1 MRENKI
7 DFMKKKLVLAYSGGL
22 DTSFCTHYLSN
33 EEGYEVH
40 TVMVNTGGF
49 TGEEIKDLEAKALKF
64 GASKH
69 LSIDATDDYYNHCIR
84 FLIFGN
90 VMRNRNYP
98 ISVSSE
104 RSFQALKVINYARS
118 MGINTIAHG
127 STGAGNDQVR
137 FDAIFQVMAPEIEV
151 IAPIRDLR
159 LSREQE
165 IDYLVKAGLEFNF
178 EKSKYS
184 INQGLWGTSVGGKE
198 TLTSAKELPDAAFPV
213 KELKQ
218 GSEVLEIDFDKGEPV
233 KINGNSFS
241 DPVKLIQYLESIASV
256 YGIGRDVHVGETI
269 IGIKGRVG
277 FQASAAYI
285 LINSHYALEK
295 HVLSKWQQHWKE
307 QLGNWYGMFIHEGL
321 FLEPVMRDIENFLIS
336 SQRNVSGK
344 VFVRLRPYSL
354 NITGVESPKD
364 LMNSGVAKY
373 GEEIGAWTGDDVKGF
388 TKIFSNPMKIYYTVN
403 EQEKPEF

>member
-1 MRENKI
+1 
-7 DFMKKKLVLAYSGGL
+7 MKKKLVLAYSGGL

-33 EEGYEVH
+33 QENYEIH
-40 TVMVNTGGF
+40 TVIVNTGGF
-49 TGEEIKDLEAKALKF
+49 SEEELKNLEAKAYKF

-69 LSIDATDDYYNHCIR
+69 HSIDATKDYYEHCIR
-84 FLIFGN
+84 FLIYGN

-98 ISVSSE
+98 LSVSSE
-104 RSFQALKVINYARS
+104 RSFQALKVINYARN
-118 MGINTIAHG
+118 MGIKTIAHG

-137 FDAIFQVMAPEIEV
+137 FEAIFQVMAPEIEV
-151 IAPIRDLR
+151 IAPIRDMNV
-159 LSREQE
+159 SREQE
-165 IDYLVKAGLEFNF
+165 IDYLIKAGMEFNF

-198 TLTSAKELPDAAFPV
+198 TLSSSQELPDEAYPV
-213 KELKQ
+213 KELKK
-218 GSEVLEIDFDKGEPV
+218 GTEIIEIDFLNGEPV
-233 KINGNSFS
+233 KINGKIFNNT
-241 DPVKLIQYLESIASV
+241 VELIQNVESIASL

-277 FQASAAYI
+277 FQASAALI

-307 QLGNWYGMFIHEGL
+307 QLGNWYGMFVHEGL
-321 FLEPVMRDIENFLIS
+321 FLEPVMRDIENFLTS

-344 VFVRLRPYSL
+344 VFVRLRPYSM
-354 NITGVESPKD
+354 NVTGVSTPKD
-364 LMNSGVAKY
+364 LMNSGFAKY
-373 GEEIGAWTGDDVKGF
+373 GEETGAWTGEDVKGF

-403 EQEKPEF
+403 SEEKPDF

>member
-1 MRENKI
+1 
-7 DFMKKKLVLAYSGGL
+7 MKKKLVLAYSGGL
-22 DTSFCTHYLSN
+22 DTSFCTHYLCN
-33 EEGYEVH
+33 QENYEVH
-40 TVMVNTGGF
+40 TVIVNTGGF
-49 TGEEIKDLEAKALKF
+49 TEEELKLLEAKALKF
-64 GASKH
+64 GATKH
-69 LSIDATDDYYNHCIR
+69 HTIDATDDYYNHCIQ

-98 ISVSSE
+98 VSVSSE
-104 RSFQALKVINYARS
+104 RSFQALKVINYART

-137 FDAIFQVMAPEIEV
+137 FEAIFQVSAPEIEV

-165 IDYLVKAGLEFNF
+165 IDYLIKAGLDFNF

-184 INQGLWGTSVGGKE
+184 INQGLWGTSVGGRE
-198 TLTSAKELPDAAFPV
+198 TLSSAQELPDEAYPV
-213 KELKQ
+213 KNLKQ
-218 GSEVLEIDFDKGEPV
+218 GTEVVEIEYLNGTPI
-233 KINGNSFS
+233 KINGTAFNN
-241 DPVKLIQYLESIASV
+241 PVALIQHLESLASV
-256 YGIGRDVHVGETI
+256 YAIGRDVHVGETI

-285 LINSHYALEK
+285 LINAHYALEK

-321 FLEPVMRDIENFLIS
+321 FLEPVMRDIENFLLS

-344 VFVRLRPYSL
+344 VSVRLRPYSMVV
-354 NITGVESPKD
+354 TGVDSPKD
-364 LMNSGVAKY
+364 LMNSGFAKY
-373 GEEIGAWTGDDVKGF
+373 GEEIGSWTGDDVKGF

-403 EQEKPEF
+403 PQEKPEF

>member
-1 MRENKI
+1 
-7 DFMKKKLVLAYSGGL
+7 MKKKLVLAYSGGL

-33 EEGYEVH
+33 QENYDVH
-40 TVMVNTGGF
+40 TVIVNTGGF
-49 TGEEIKDLEAKALKF
+49 TDSELIALEEKAIKF
-64 GASKH
+64 GAIKH
-69 LSIDATDDYYNHCIR
+69 HTIDATDDYYNHCIR
-84 FLIFGN
+84 FLIYGN

-98 ISVSSE
+98 VSVSSE
-104 RSFQALKVINYARS
+104 RSFQALKVINYARAHE
-118 MGINTIAHG
+118 INTIAHG

-137 FDAIFQVMAPEIEV
+137 FEAIFQVMAPEIEV

-165 IDYLVKAGLEFNF
+165 IDYLIKAGLDFNF
-178 EKSKYS
+178 AKSKYS

-198 TLTSAKELPDAAFPV
+198 TLTSALELPDEAYPV
-213 KELKQ
+213 KDLKQ
-218 GSEVLEIDFDKGEPV
+218 GTEVLEIEFLNGQAV
-233 KINGNSFS
+233 KINGKEFKN
-241 DPVKLIQYLESIASV
+241 PVKLIQYLETIASV

-285 LINSHYALEK
+285 LINAHYSLEK
-295 HVLSKWQQHWKE
+295 HVLSKWQQYWKE

-344 VFVRLRPYSL
+344 VTVRLRPYSMTV
-354 NITGVESPKD
+354 TGVETPKD
-364 LMNSGVAKY
+364 LMNSGFAKY

-403 EQEKPEF
+403 NHEKPEF

>member
-1 MRENKI
+1 
-7 DFMKKKLVLAYSGGL
+7 MKKKLVLAYSGGL

-33 EEGYEVH
+33 QEGFEVH
-40 TVMVNTGGF
+40 TAIVNTGGF
-49 TGEEIKDLEAKALKF
+49 TEEELKILEIKAIKF
-64 GASKH
+64 GAKKH
-69 LSIDATDDYYNHCIR
+69 HTIDATDDYFNHCIR
-84 FLIFGN
+84 YLIYGN

-137 FDAIFQVMAPEIEV
+137 FEAIFQVMAPEIEV
-151 IAPIRDLR
+151 IAPIRDMR

-165 IDYLVKAGLEFNF
+165 IDYLIKAGLEFNF
-178 EKSKYS
+178 ERSKYS

-198 TLTSAKELPDAAFPV
+198 TLTSGQELPEDAFPV
-213 KELKQ
+213 KNLKT
-218 GSEVLEIDFDKGEPV
+218 GTETLEIEFLKGIPI
-233 KINGNSFS
+233 KINGESFS
-241 DPVKLIQYLESIASV
+241 TPVRLIQTLESIASV
-256 YGIGRDVHVGETI
+256 YAIGRDVHVGETI

-285 LINSHYALEK
+285 LINAHYSLEK

-321 FLEPVMRDIENFLIS
+321 FLEPVMRDIETFLLN

-344 VFVRLRPYSL
+344 VFVRLRPFSL
-354 NITGVESPKD
+354 IVTGVETSKD
-364 LMNSGVAKY
+364 LMNSGFARY

-403 EQEKPEF
+403 SQEKPEI

>member
-1 MRENKI
+1 
-7 DFMKKKLVLAYSGGL
+7 MKKKLVLAYSGGL
-22 DTSFCTHYLSN
+22 DTSFCTHYLSTQ
-33 EEGYEVH
+33 EGYEVH
-40 TVMVNTGGF
+40 TVIVDTGGF
-49 TGEEIKDLEAKALKF
+49 SQDELNSLGEKAIKF
-64 GASKH
+64 GATKH
-69 LSIDATDDYYNHCIR
+69 HIIDATDDYYNHCIR

-104 RSFQALKVINYARS
+104 RSFQALKVINYARN

-137 FDAIFQVMAPEIEV
+137 FEAIFQVMAPEIEA
-151 IAPIRDLR
+151 IAPIRDMR
-159 LSREQE
+159 ISREQE
-165 IDYLVKAGLEFNF
+165 IDYLIKAGLDFNF

-184 INQGLWGTSVGGKE
+184 VNQGLWGTSVGGIE
-198 TLTSAKELPDAAFPV
+198 TLTSCQELPDEAFPF
-213 KELKQ
+213 KDLRQ
-218 GSEVLEIDFDKGEPV
+218 GTEIVEIEFLKGEPY
-233 KINGNSFS
+233 KINGKGFKT
-241 DPVKLIQYLESIASV
+241 PVQLIQYLESIASPYV
-256 YGIGRDVHVGETI
+256 VGRDVHVGETI

-277 FQASAAYI
+277 FQASAAYC

-307 QLGNWYGMFIHEGL
+307 QLGNWYGLFIHEGL

-344 VFVRLRPYSL
+344 VFVRLRPRSM
-354 NITGVESPKD
+354 NITGVETPKD
-364 LMNSGVAKY
+364 LMNSGFAKY
-373 GEEIGAWTGDDVKGF
+373 GEETGAWTGEDVKGF

-403 EQEKPEF
+403 EQEKPDI

>member
-1 MRENKI
+1 
-7 DFMKKKLVLAYSGGL
+7 VLAYSGGL

-33 EEGYEVH
+33 QEGFEVH
-40 TVMVNTGGF
+40 TAIVNTGGF
-49 TGEEIKDLEAKALKF
+49 SEEELKALEIKAIKF
-64 GASKH
+64 GATKH
-69 LSIDATDDYYNHCIR
+69 HIIDATDDYFNHCIR

-137 FDAIFQVMAPEIEV
+137 FEAIFQVMAPEIEV
-151 IAPIRDLR
+151 IAPIRDMR

-165 IDYLVKAGLEFNF
+165 IDYLIKAGLEFNF

-198 TLTSAKELPDAAFPV
+198 TLTSGQELPEDAYPV
-213 KELKQ
+213 KNFKTGTEAI
-218 GSEVLEIDFDKGEPV
+218 EIEFLEGIPIKLNGE
-233 KINGNSFS
+233 SFS
-241 DPVKLIQYLESIASV
+241 NPVKLIQSLESISSV
-256 YGIGRDVHVGETI
+256 YAIGRDVHVGETI

-285 LINSHYALEK
+285 LINAHYSLEK

-321 FLEPVMRDIENFLIS
+321 FLEPVMRDIETFLIN

-344 VFVRLRPYSL
+344 VFVRLRPFSF
-354 NITGVESPKD
+354 NVTGVETSKD
-364 LMNSGVAKY
+364 LMNSGFARY

-403 EQEKPEF
+403 SQEKPEI

>member
-1 MRENKI
+1 
-7 DFMKKKLVLAYSGGL
+7 MKKKLVLAYSGGL

-33 EEGYEVH
+33 QENYEVH
-40 TVMVNTGGF
+40 TVIVNTGGF
-49 TGEEIKDLEAKALKF
+49 TEEELKLLETKALKF
-64 GASKH
+64 GATKH
-69 LSIDATDDYYNHCIR
+69 HTIDATDDYYNHCIR
-84 FLIFGN
+84 FLIYGN

-98 ISVSSE
+98 VSVSSE
-104 RSFQALKVINYARS
+104 RSFQALKVINYARNQ
-118 MGINTIAHG
+118 GINTIAHG

-137 FDAIFQVMAPEIEV
+137 FEAIFQVSAPEIEV

-165 IDYLVKAGLEFNF
+165 IDYLIKAGLDFNF

-198 TLTSAKELPDAAFPV
+198 TLSSAQELPDEAYPV
-213 KELKQ
+213 KNLKQ
-218 GSEVLEIDFDKGEPV
+218 GTELVEIEYLSGAPV
-233 KINGNSFS
+233 RINGTAFEN
-241 DPVKLIQYLESIASV
+241 PVELIQNLESLAAV
-256 YGIGRDVHVGETI
+256 YAIGRDVHVGETI

-285 LINSHYALEK
+285 LINAHYALEK

-321 FLEPVMRDIENFLIS
+321 FLEPVMRDIENFLLS

-344 VFVRLRPYSL
+344 VSVRLRPYSMVV
-354 NITGVESPKD
+354 TGVESPKD
-364 LMNSGVAKY
+364 LMNSGFAKY
-373 GEEIGAWTGDDVKGF
+373 GEEIGSWTGDDVKGF

-403 EQEKPEF
+403 PQEKPEF

>member
-1 MRENKI
+1 
-7 DFMKKKLVLAYSGGL
+7 MKKKLVLAYSGGL

-33 EEGYEVH
+33 QEGFEVH
-40 TVMVNTGGF
+40 TVIVNTGGF
-49 TGEEIKDLEAKALKF
+49 TEEELKTLEIKAIKF
-64 GASKH
+64 GATKH
-69 LSIDATDDYYNHCIR
+69 HTIDATDDYFNHCIR
-84 FLIFGN
+84 FLIYGN

-137 FDAIFQVMAPEIEV
+137 FEAIFQVMAPEIEV
-151 IAPIRDLR
+151 IAPIRDMR

-165 IDYLVKAGLEFNF
+165 IDYLIKAGLELNF

-198 TLTSAKELPDAAFPV
+198 TLTSGQELPEDAFPA
-213 KELKQ
+213 KNLKT
-218 GSEVLEIDFDKGEPV
+218 GTEAIEIEFLKGIPI
-233 KINGNSFS
+233 KMNGESFTN
-241 DPVKLIQYLESIASV
+241 PVKLIQSLESISSV
-256 YGIGRDVHVGETI
+256 YAIGRDVHVGETI

-285 LINSHYALEK
+285 LINAHYSLEK

-321 FLEPVMRDIENFLIS
+321 FLEPVMRDIETFLIS

-344 VFVRLRPYSL
+344 VFVRLRPFSF
-354 NITGVESPKD
+354 NVTGVETSKD
-364 LMNSGVAKY
+364 LMNSGFARY
-373 GEEIGAWTGDDVKGF
+373 GEELGAWTGDDVKGF

-403 EQEKPEF
+403 PQEKPEI

>member
-1 MRENKI
+1 
-7 DFMKKKLVLAYSGGL
+7 MKKKLVLAYSGGL

-33 EEGYEVH
+33 QENYEVH
-40 TVMVNTGGF
+40 TVIVNTGGF
-49 TGEEIKDLEAKALKF
+49 TTEEIKVLETKALKF
-64 GASKH
+64 GATNH
-69 LSIDATDDYYNHCIR
+69 MTIDATDDYYNYCIR

-137 FDAIFQVMAPEIEV
+137 FEAIFQVMAPEIEV

-165 IDYLVKAGLEFNF
+165 IDYLLKAGLDFNF

-184 INQGLWGTSVGGKE
+184 INQGLWGISVGGKE
-198 TLTSAKELPDAAFPV
+198 TLSSEKELPDEAYPIR
-213 KELKQ
+213 EIKQ
-218 GSEVLEIDFDKGEPV
+218 GTEVVELEFINGEPV
-233 KINGNSFS
+233 KLNGNNFTN
-241 DPVKLIQYLESIASV
+241 PVELIQKLESISSV

-277 FQASAAYI
+277 FQASASYI
-285 LINSHYALEK
+285 LINSHYSLEK
-295 HVLSKWQQHWKE
+295 HVLSKWEQHWKE

-336 SQRNVSGK
+336 TQRNVSGK
-344 VFVRLRPYSL
+344 VFVRLRPYSMSV
-354 NITGVESPKD
+354 TGVETTKD
-364 LMNSGVAKY
+364 LMNSGFARY

-403 EQEKPEF
+403 KQEKPEI

>member
-1 MRENKI
+1 
-7 DFMKKKLVLAYSGGL
+7 MKKKLVLAYSGGL
-22 DTSFCTHYLSN
+22 DTSFCTHYLSHQ
-33 EEGYEVH
+33 EGYEVH
-40 TVMVNTGGF
+40 TVIVDTGGF
-49 TGEEIKDLEAKALKF
+49 SEKELNALEEKALKF
-64 GASKH
+64 GAAKH
-69 LSIDATDDYYNHCIR
+69 HTIDATEDYFNYCIR

-98 ISVSSE
+98 VSVSSE

-137 FDAIFQVMAPEIEV
+137 FEAIFQIMAPEIEV
-151 IAPIRDLR
+151 IAPIRDMSV
-159 LSREQE
+159 SREQE
-165 IDYLVKAGLEFNF
+165 IDYLIKTGLDFNF

-198 TLTSAKELPDAAFPV
+198 TLTSGQELPDEAYPV
-213 KELKQ
+213 NDLKQ
-218 GSEVLEIDFDKGEPV
+218 GTEVVEIEFLKGEPA
-233 KINGNSFS
+233 KINGKSFTN
-241 DPVKLIQYLESIASV
+241 PVELIHQIESIGSL

-321 FLEPVMRDIENFLIS
+321 FLEPVMRDIENFLVN

-344 VFVRLRPYSL
+344 VFVRLRPYSMCV
-354 NITGVESPKD
+354 TGVETSKD
-364 LMNSGVAKY
+364 LMNSGFAKY
-373 GEEIGAWTGDDVKGF
+373 GEESGAWTGEDVKGF

-403 EQEKPEF
+403 GQEKPEF

>member
-1 MRENKI
+1 
-7 DFMKKKLVLAYSGGL
+7 MKKKLVLAYSGGL

-33 EEGYEVH
+33 QEGYEVH
-40 TVMVNTGGF
+40 TAIVDTGGF
-49 TGEEIKDLEAKALKF
+49 TEEELKALEVKALKF
-64 GASKH
+64 GATKH
-69 LSIDATDDYYNHCIR
+69 HTIDATDDYYNHCIKY
-84 FLIFGN
+84 LIYGN

-118 MGINTIAHG
+118 KGINTIAHG

-137 FDAIFQVMAPEIEV
+137 FEAIFQVMAPEIEV

-165 IDYLVKAGLEFNF
+165 IDYLLKAGLDFNF

-184 INQGLWGTSVGGKE
+184 INQGLWGTSVGGRE
-198 TLTSAKELPDAAFPV
+198 TLTSGQELPDEAYPV
-213 KELKQ
+213 KNTSQ
-218 GSEVLEIDFDKGEPV
+218 GTEIVEIEFEKGQAV
-233 KINGNSFS
+233 KMNGKSFK
-241 DPVKLIQYLESIASV
+241 DPVKLIQSLEALAAP

-307 QLGNWYGMFIHEGL
+307 QLGNWYGMFIHEGQ
-321 FLEPVMRDIENFLIS
+321 FLEPVMRDIENFLS
-336 SQRNVSGK
+336 NTQRNVNGK
-344 VFVRLRPYSL
+344 VFVRLRPHSMKV
-354 NITGVESPKD
+354 TGIESQKD
-364 LMNSGVAKY
+364 LMNSGFARY
-373 GEEIGAWTGDDVKGF
+373 GEEIGAWTGEDVKGF
-388 TKIFSNPMKIYYTVN
+388 TKIFSNPLKIYYTVN
-403 EQEKPEF
+403 VQEKPEI

>member
-1 MRENKI
+1 
-7 DFMKKKLVLAYSGGL
+7 MKKKLVLAYSGGL

-33 EEGYEVH
+33 QEGFEVH
-40 TVMVNTGGF
+40 TAIVNTGGF
-49 TGEEIKDLEAKALKF
+49 SEEELKALEIKAIKF
-64 GASKH
+64 GATKH
-69 LSIDATDDYYNHCIR
+69 HTIDATDDYFNHCIR
-84 FLIFGN
+84 FLIYGN

-137 FDAIFQVMAPEIEV
+137 FEAIFQVMAPEIEV
-151 IAPIRDLR
+151 IAPIRDMS

-165 IDYLVKAGLEFNF
+165 IDYLINVGLEFNF

-198 TLTSAKELPDAAFPV
+198 TLTSGKELPEDAFPV
-213 KELKQ
+213 KELKM
-218 GSEVLEIDFDKGEPV
+218 GTEAIEIEFLKGIPI
-233 KINGNSFS
+233 KINGESFS
-241 DPVKLIQYLESIASV
+241 NPVKLIQSLESISSV
-256 YGIGRDVHVGETI
+256 YAIGRDVHVGETI

-285 LINSHYALEK
+285 LINAHYSLEK

-321 FLEPVMRDIENFLIS
+321 FLEPVMRDIETFLFN

-344 VFVRLRPYSL
+344 VFVRLRPFSF
-354 NITGVESPKD
+354 NVTGVETSKD
-364 LMNSGVAKY
+364 LMNSGFARY

-403 EQEKPEF
+403 SEEKPEI

>member
-1 MRENKI
+1 
-7 DFMKKKLVLAYSGGL
+7 MKKKLVLAYSGGL
-22 DTSFCTHYLSN
+22 DTSFCTNYLSS

-40 TVMVNTGGF
+40 TVIVNTGGF
-49 TGEEIKDLEAKALKF
+49 TETELKALEKKAIKF
-64 GASKH
+64 GAAKH
-69 LSIDATDDYYNHCIR
+69 HTIDATDDYYNHCIR

-137 FDAIFQVMAPEIEV
+137 FETIFQVMAPEIEA

-165 IDYLVKAGLEFNF
+165 IDYLIKAGLDFNF

-198 TLTSAKELPDAAFPV
+198 TLTSGKELPDEAFPE
-213 KELKQ
+213 KTIKTGTEL
-218 GSEVLEIDFDKGEPV
+218 VEIEFLNGEPV
-233 KINGNSFS
+233 KVNGESFAN
-241 DPVKLIQYLESIASV
+241 PVSLIQYVESLSAA
-256 YGIGRDVHVGETI
+256 YAIGRDVHVGETI

-321 FLEPVMRDIENFLIS
+321 FLEPVMRDIENFLVS

-344 VFVRLRPYSL
+344 VFVRLRPFSM
-354 NITGVESPKD
+354 IVTGVETPKD
-364 LMNSGVAKY
+364 LMNSGFAKY
-373 GEEIGAWTGDDVKGF
+373 GEELGAWTGEDVKGF
-388 TKIFSNPMKIYYTVN
+388 TRIFSNPMKIYYTVN
-403 EQEKPEF
+403 EQEKPEI